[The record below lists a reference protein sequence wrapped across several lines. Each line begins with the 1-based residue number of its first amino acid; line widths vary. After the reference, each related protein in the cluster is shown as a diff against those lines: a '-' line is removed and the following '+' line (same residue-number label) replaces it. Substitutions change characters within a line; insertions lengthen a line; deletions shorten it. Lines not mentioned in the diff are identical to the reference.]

1 MALDI
6 VQGSARTLPDRVADE
21 LIARVF
27 TGELC
32 AGELLPPERTLAIEL
47 GVDRTSLRMALRQLT
62 RMKLMRAARGS
73 GITVLD
79 YRKHAGIDFLAAVL
93 EISGLELGGA
103 FLLEALDHWIAAMP
117 ALVARAF
124 ARATPA
130 DVRGLDARF
139 AVQLKLIE
147 NGAALDQVVE
157 VELDIQDAL
166 IALVGSTALD
176 LLANSTRGLRRKLG
190 RMLLDFV
197 DARELVKRQRA
208 QVRSVLKGP
217 QRTDARDLAEAHRRY
232 LIALNAPL
240 RRHLASLPPNP
251 SRRATWPRAARK
263 ASRTGIKRGKA

>member
-1 MALDI
+1 
-6 VQGSARTLPDRVADE
+6 LPDRVADE

-27 TGELC
+27 TAELR
-32 AGELLPPERTLAIEL
+32 AGELLPPERTLAVEL

-93 EISGLELGGA
+93 EIPGIELGGA

-147 NGAALDQVVE
+147 SGAALDQVVE

-166 IALVGSTALD
+166 LALVGSTALD

-217 QRTDARDLAEAHRRY
+217 QRIDTRELTDAHRRY
-232 LIALNAPL
+232 LIALNEPL

-251 SRRATWPRAARK
+251 SRRATWPRTARK
-263 ASRTGIKRGKA
+263 ATRTGIKRGKA